1 MWVDVNHPVH
11 GTSKTPLESNEC
23 TPHERLPTSM
33 GHHLRTSFRRKED
46 WEKPCFVFGE
56 DL

>member
-1 MWVDVNHPVH
+1 MWVEVNHPVH
-11 GTSKTPLESNEC
+11 GTRKTPLEPNEC

-33 GHHLRTSFRRKED
+33 GHHLRTAFRRSED
-46 WEKPCFVFGE
+46 REKIRFVIGE

>member
-11 GTSKTPLESNEC
+11 GTSKTPLEPNEC

-33 GHHLRTSFRRKED
+33 GHYLCTSFHRKED
-46 WEKPCFVFGE
+46 REKPRFVIGE